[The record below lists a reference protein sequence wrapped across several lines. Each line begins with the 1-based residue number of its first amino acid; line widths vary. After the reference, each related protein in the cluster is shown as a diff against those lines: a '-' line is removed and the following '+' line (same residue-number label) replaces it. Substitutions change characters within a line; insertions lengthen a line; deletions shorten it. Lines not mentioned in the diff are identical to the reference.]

1 MICATVAGGG
11 FEVEGNG
18 EIGRVQTGGR
28 AGHDAPRSIG
38 FGIGFEARRMGTCE
52 SISSRVS
59 YPPRGWGKTAQK
71 LLGMTVKF

>member
-52 SISSRVS
+52 AISSRVS
-59 YPPRGWGKTAQK
+59 YPLEGG
-71 LLGMTVKF
+71 VKRLKNCSG